1 MAKVIG
7 KAPAP
12 RGHKSRKKNK
22 VREQAFREIA
32 KQHPNLVD
40 SEEKRKELMD
50 IINNVD
56 VAVDDTG
63 QMRMFYKGEE
73 QNNE

>member
-32 KQHPNLVD
+32 KQYPNLVD
-40 SEEKRKELMD
+40 SEEKRKQLMN
-50 IINNVD
+50 IINNTD
-56 VAVDDTG
+56 VAVDNTG
-63 QMRMFYKGEE
+63 KLKMFYNGDEK
-73 QNNE
+73 

>member
-1 MAKVIG
+1 MEKKIG

-22 VREQAFREIA
+22 VREQAFSEIA
-32 KQHPNLVD
+32 KQYPNLVD

-50 IINNVD
+50 IINNID
-56 VAVDDTG
+56 VAVDNTG
-63 QMRMFYKGEE
+63 QMKMFYKGEE
-73 QNNE
+73 K

>member
-22 VREQAFREIA
+22 VRERAFKEIA
-32 KQHPNLVD
+32 RQYPNLVD

-50 IINNVD
+50 IISNVN
-56 VAVDDTG
+56 VAVDNNG
-63 QMRMFYKGEE
+63 KMRMFYKGEE
-73 QNNE
+73 QK

>member
-1 MAKVIG
+1 MGKVG

-32 KQHPNLVD
+32 KQYPNLVD
-40 SEEKRKELMD
+40 SEEKKKGLMD
-50 IINNVD
+50 IINNID
-56 VAVDDTG
+56 VAVDNTG
-63 QMRMFYKGEE
+63 QMKMFYKGEE
-73 QNNE
+73 QK

>member
-22 VREQAFREIA
+22 VREEAFREIA
-32 KQHPNLVD
+32 KQYPNLVD
-40 SEEKRKELMD
+40 SEEKSKELMN

-56 VAVDDTG
+56 VAVDNTG

-73 QNNE
+73 QKS

>member
-1 MAKVIG
+1 MDKKIG

-32 KQHPNLVD
+32 KQYPNLVD
-40 SEEKRKELMD
+40 SEEKRKKLMD

-56 VAVDDTG
+56 VAVDNTN
-63 QMRMFYKGEE
+63 QMRIFYKGEE
-73 QNNE
+73 QK

>member
-22 VREQAFREIA
+22 VRDQAFREIA
-32 KQHPNLVD
+32 KQYPNLVD
-40 SEEKRKELMD
+40 SEEKKKELMD
-50 IINNVD
+50 IINNIN
-56 VAVDDTG
+56 VAVDNTG
-63 QMRMFYKGEE
+63 QMKMFYKGEE
-73 QNNE
+73 K

>member
-22 VREQAFREIA
+22 VREQAVREIA
-32 KQHPNLVD
+32 NQYTTLVD

-56 VAVDDTG
+56 VAVDNTG

-73 QNNE
+73 QK

>member
-1 MAKVIG
+1 MEKVIG

-22 VREQAFREIA
+22 VRVQAFSEIA
-32 KQHPNLVD
+32 KQYPNLVD
-40 SEEKRKELMD
+40 SEAKRKELME

-73 QNNE
+73 K

>member
-22 VREQAFREIA
+22 VREQAFREIT
-32 KQHPNLVD
+32 KQYPNLVD
-40 SEEKRKELMD
+40 SEEKRKELMN
-50 IINNVD
+50 IISNVD

-73 QNNE
+73 QK

>member
-1 MAKVIG
+1 MEKKIG

-22 VREQAFREIA
+22 VREQAFSEIA
-32 KQHPNLVD
+32 KQYPNLVD

-56 VAVDDTG
+56 IAVDNTG
-63 QMRMFYKGEE
+63 QMKMFYKGEE
-73 QNNE
+73 K

>member
-1 MAKVIG
+1 MGKVIG

-32 KQHPNLVD
+32 KQYPNLVD

-73 QNNE
+73 QK

>member
-22 VREQAFREIA
+22 VREKAFREIA
-32 KQHPNLVD
+32 KQYPNLVD
-40 SEEKRKELMD
+40 SEEKRKELMN

-56 VAVDDTG
+56 VAVDNTG

-73 QNNE
+73 QK

>member
-32 KQHPNLVD
+32 KQIPK
-40 SEEKRKELMD
+40 SR
-50 IINNVD
+50 
-56 VAVDDTG
+56 
-63 QMRMFYKGEE
+63 RF
-73 QNNE
+73 

>member
-1 MAKVIG
+1 MEKKIG

-12 RGHKSRKKNK
+12 RGHKSRKKNN
-22 VREQAFREIA
+22 VREQAFSEIA
-32 KQHPNLVD
+32 KQYPNLVD

-56 VAVDDTG
+56 VAVDNTG
-63 QMRMFYKGEE
+63 QMKMFYKGEE
-73 QNNE
+73 K

>member
-22 VREQAFREIA
+22 VREEAFREIA
-32 KQHPNLVD
+32 KQYPNLVD
-40 SEEKRKELMD
+40 SEEKRTELMN

-56 VAVDDTG
+56 VAVDNTG

-73 QNNE
+73 QK

>member
-1 MAKVIG
+1 MEKKIG

-22 VREQAFREIA
+22 VREQAFNEIA
-32 KQHPNLVD
+32 KQYPNLVD

-50 IINNVD
+50 IINNID
-56 VAVDDTG
+56 VAVDNTG
-63 QMRMFYKGEE
+63 QMKMFYKGEE
-73 QNNE
+73 K

>member
-1 MAKVIG
+1 MDKKIG

-22 VREQAFREIA
+22 VREQAFSEIA
-32 KQHPNLVD
+32 KQYPNLVD

-50 IINNVD
+50 VINNID
-56 VAVDDTG
+56 VAVDNTG
-63 QMRMFYKGEE
+63 QMKMFYKGEE
-73 QNNE
+73 K

>member
-12 RGHKSRKKNK
+12 RGHNNRNKNK
-22 VREQAFREIA
+22 VREQAFKEIA
-32 KQHPNLVD
+32 RQYPNLVD
-40 SEEKRKELMD
+40 SEEKRKKLMG
-50 IINNVD
+50 IISNVD
-56 VAVDDTG
+56 VAVDNNG

-73 QNNE
+73 QK

>member
-22 VREQAFREIA
+22 VREEAFREIA
-32 KQHPNLVD
+32 KQYPNLVD
-40 SEEKRKELMD
+40 SEEKSKELMN

-56 VAVDDTG
+56 VAADNTG

-73 QNNE
+73 QK